1 MHLGDRMTKEEK
13 RAKLEKLDGLILDKM
28 LKCVEDNKLEVL
40 PLFSTA
46 LNYLKANEQV
56 SEKEKQTAGTRH
68 KELIEE
74 AKRKRANGNTK

>member
-1 MHLGDRMTKEEK
+1 MTKEEK
-13 RAKLEKLDGLILDKM
+13 RTKLEQLDALVLDKM
-28 LKCVEDNKLEVL
+28 LKCVEDDKLEDL

>member
-1 MHLGDRMTKEEK
+1 MTKEEK
-13 RAKLEKLDGLILDKM
+13 RTKLEQLDSLVLDKM
-28 LKCVEDNKLEVL
+28 LKCVEDNKLEAL

-68 KELIEE
+68 KEMIEE

>member
-1 MHLGDRMTKEEK
+1 MTKEEK

-28 LKCVEDNKLEVL
+28 LKCVEDDKLEEL
-40 PLFSTA
+40 PLFSTV

-68 KELIEE
+68 KEMIEE

>member
-1 MHLGDRMTKEEK
+1 MTKEEK
-13 RAKLEKLDGLILDKM
+13 RTKLEQLDALVLDKM

>member
-1 MHLGDRMTKEEK
+1 MTKEEK
-13 RAKLEKLDGLILDKM
+13 RTKLEQLDALVLDKM
-28 LKCVEDNKLEVL
+28 LKCVEDNKLEDL

>member
-1 MHLGDRMTKEEK
+1 MTKEEK
-13 RAKLEKLDGLILDKM
+13 RTKLEQLDALVLDKM
-28 LKCVEDNKLEVL
+28 LKCVEDDKLEEL

-68 KELIEE
+68 KEMIEE

>member
-1 MHLGDRMTKEEK
+1 MTKEEK
-13 RAKLEKLDGLILDKM
+13 RTKLEQLDALVLDKM
-28 LKCVEDNKLEVL
+28 LKCVEDDKLEVL

-68 KELIEE
+68 KEMIEE

>member
-1 MHLGDRMTKEEK
+1 MTKEEK
-13 RAKLEKLDGLILDKM
+13 RTKLEQLDSLILDKM
-28 LKCVEDNKLEVL
+28 LKCVEDNKLEDL

-68 KELIEE
+68 KEMIEE

>member
-1 MHLGDRMTKEEK
+1 MTKEEK
-13 RAKLEKLDGLILDKM
+13 RTKLEQLDALILDKM
-28 LKCVEDNKLEVL
+28 LKCVEDDKLEEL
-40 PLFSTA
+40 PLFSTV

-68 KELIEE
+68 KEMIEE

>member
-1 MHLGDRMTKEEK
+1 MTKEEK

-28 LKCVEDNKLEVL
+28 LKCVEDNKLEDL
-40 PLFSTA
+40 QLFSTV

-68 KELIEE
+68 KEMIEE

>member
-1 MHLGDRMTKEEK
+1 MTKEEK
-13 RAKLEKLDGLILDKM
+13 RTKLEQLDSLVLDKM
-28 LKCVEDNKLEVL
+28 LKCVEDDKLEEL
-40 PLFSTA
+40 PLFSTV

-68 KELIEE
+68 KEMIEE

>member
-1 MHLGDRMTKEEK
+1 MTKEEK
-13 RAKLEKLDGLILDKM
+13 RKKLEQLDALVLDKM
-28 LKCVEDNKLEVL
+28 LQCVANDKLEEL
-40 PLFSTA
+40 PLFSSV

-68 KELIEE
+68 KEMIEE

>member
-1 MHLGDRMTKEEK
+1 MTKEEK
-13 RAKLEKLDGLILDKM
+13 RTKLEQLDALVLDKM
-28 LKCVEDNKLEVL
+28 LKCVEDDKLEEL
-40 PLFSTA
+40 PLFSTV

>member
-1 MHLGDRMTKEEK
+1 MTKEEK
-13 RAKLEKLDGLILDKM
+13 RTKLEQLDSLVLDKM
-28 LKCVEDNKLEVL
+28 LKCVEDNKLEDL

-68 KELIEE
+68 KEMIEE

>member
-1 MHLGDRMTKEEK
+1 MTKEEK
-13 RAKLEKLDGLILDKM
+13 RTKLEQLDAFVLDKM
-28 LKCVEDNKLEVL
+28 LKCVEDDKLEEL
-40 PLFSTA
+40 PLFSTV

-68 KELIEE
+68 KEMIEE

>member
-1 MHLGDRMTKEEK
+1 MTKEEK
-13 RAKLEKLDGLILDKM
+13 RTKLEQLDALVLDKM
-28 LKCVEDNKLEVL
+28 LKCVEDDKLEEL

-56 SEKEKQTAGTRH
+56 GEKEKQTAGTTH
-68 KELIEE
+68 KEMIED

>member
-1 MHLGDRMTKEEK
+1 MTKEEK

-28 LKCVEDNKLEVL
+28 LKCVEDDKLEEL
-40 PLFSTA
+40 PLFSTV

-56 SEKEKQTAGTRH
+56 SEKEKQTSGTRH
-68 KELIEE
+68 KEMIEE

>member
-1 MHLGDRMTKEEK
+1 MTKEEK
-13 RAKLEKLDGLILDKM
+13 RTKLEQLDALVLDKM
-28 LKCVEDNKLEVL
+28 LKCVEDDKLEEL
-40 PLFSTA
+40 PLFSTV

-68 KELIEE
+68 KEMIEE

>member
-1 MHLGDRMTKEEK
+1 MTKEEK
-13 RAKLEKLDGLILDKM
+13 RTKLEQLDALVLDKM
-28 LKCVEDNKLEVL
+28 LKCVEDNKLEDL

-74 AKRKRANGNTK
+74 AKRKRANGSTK